1 MRTPEKL
8 AAEIVGHPG
17 SMVSEAML
25 EGLIA
30 AAIYKAV
37 AVYQIKL
44 AQQVEEAHEAGEL
57 EEEATT
63 INYILSLVEADPWK
77 NEEETNK

>member
-44 AQQVEEAHEAGEL
+44 AQQILAAHNPGEL
-57 EEEATT
+57 DEEESV
-63 INYILSLVEADPWK
+63 INYILSLAEADPWK
-77 NEEETNK
+77 TAEETNK